1 VHLSSAGKKNC
12 AASKINKGDRIMAA
26 FDVSKVMGLLAGMEA
41 EGYTFYEEAAQAI
54 DEESTKNLFL
64 KLAKDERKHEAF
76 YLKQLEQYKD
86 KTYEIDEEDADFLN
100 MLLNQPSPLDIAK
113 KAAQGKLV
121 WNKLH
126 ALNMAERL
134 ERDTILFLQQII
146 ASHKDFSKEK
156 AFTDALK
163 EEKHHLKL
171 ILQSTMDM
179 VSSSLML

>member
-1 VHLSSAGKKNC
+1 
-12 AASKINKGDRIMAA
+12 MAA

-100 MLLNQPSPLDIAK
+100 MLLNQFNRFISCL
-113 KAAQGKLV
+113 
-121 WNKLH
+121 
-126 ALNMAERL
+126 
-134 ERDTILFLQQII
+134 
-146 ASHKDFSKEK
+146 
-156 AFTDALK
+156 
-163 EEKHHLKL
+163 
-171 ILQSTMDM
+171 
-179 VSSSLML
+179 